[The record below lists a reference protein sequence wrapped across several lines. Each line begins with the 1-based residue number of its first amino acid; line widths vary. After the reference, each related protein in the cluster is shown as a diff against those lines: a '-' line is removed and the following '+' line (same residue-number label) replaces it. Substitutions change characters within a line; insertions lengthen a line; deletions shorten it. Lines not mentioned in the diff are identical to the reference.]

1 MEDRM
6 TSAFAGLEELTPL
19 RIWDGVAGWAVE
31 GERTTFAVIELEADR
46 AVPEHRH
53 DNEQLGVCIA
63 GSMRFRIG
71 DETRE
76 VGPGDTWNIPGGVP
90 HQVDVGPDGATV
102 AECFTPVRADW
113 AGLERLEGRPA
124 PTWS

>member
-6 TSAFAGLEELTPL
+6 TSAFAGLEDLTPL

-31 GERTTFAVIELEADR
+31 GERTTFAVIELEPGR

-90 HQVDVGPDGATV
+90 HQVDVGPEGATV
-102 AECFTPVRADW
+102 AECFTPLRADW
-113 AGLERLEGRPA
+113 AGLVRLEGRRA

>member
-1 MEDRM
+1 VNN
-6 TSAFAGLEELTPL
+6 LVELAAIPPFDV
-19 RIWDGVAGWAVE
+19 WGEAVRARRVQ
-31 GERTTFAVIELEADR
+31 GERLTLAIVELAPNAV
-46 AVPEHRH
+46 VPEHRH

-71 DETRE
+71 DETRD

-113 AGLERLEGRPA
+113 AALERLEGRPA